1 LIEKSLI
8 IIITIYAISF
18 SALGF
23 QYVIGDLFGFTITN
37 YRGEEIKSDILDWI
51 DESYLNQ
58 LSQNVVT
65 ANFTENETAFNKV
78 IDSTIAAAYVGWELV
93 QLITGTY
100 VYNHHYHLGV
110 PPIFI
115 AGMVILYVFLLGRT
129 IIGYI
134 RGI

>member
-1 LIEKSLI
+1 MIEKSLI
-8 IIITIYAISF
+8 IIFTIYAISF

-23 QYVIGDLFGFTITN
+23 QYVVGDVFGFTITSFEGKVI
-37 YRGEEIKSDILDWI
+37 RSEILDWI
-51 DESYLNQ
+51 DEAGLNQ
-58 LSQNVVT
+58 VSRNIVT
-65 ANFTENETAFNKV
+65 ANFTENTTAFNKV

-93 QLITGTY
+93 TLMTGTY
-100 VYNHHYHLGV
+100 VFNLLYLLGI

-115 AGMVILYVFLLGRT
+115 AGMVILYIFLLGRT